1 MEYSR
6 LIYFKSSKLPT
17 IEQVVKALSKDSDLR
32 VSIDDKYEML
42 YKDDAVSYAV
52 GETILIDD
60 GTFSMLI
67 GMTTESHVAKEAV
80 KLAQDLLKTVAVN
93 SPQEQILAK
102 LATCDARFEIGGVFP
117 DELKDLFEDHAETF
131 DLVDEHLET
140 LVDGIVV
147 DPDRNEL
154 K

>member
-17 IEQVVKALSKDSDLR
+17 IDQVVKALSRDSELR
-32 VSIDDKYEML
+32 VSIDDKYQML
-42 YKDDAVSYAV
+42 YKDDAVFYHV

-67 GMTTESHVAKEAV
+67 GMTTEPHVAKEAE
-80 KLAQDLLKTVAVN
+80 KLAQDLLKTVPIN
-93 SPQEQILAK
+93 SAQEQILAK
-102 LATCDARFEIGGVFP
+102 LAACDARFEIGGAFP

-131 DLVDEHLET
+131 DLVDQHLES
-140 LVDGIVV
+140 LVDGIII
-147 DPDRNEL
+147 DPDKNEL
-154 K
+154 N